1 MMFNEKNESESLIG
15 RQIADQINS
24 ILDKYAIAFLVV
36 DGIGTV
42 MALPSCP
49 RDCFELLK
57 IRDVIGPKLLV
68 EKLEYEAKKRVCL
81 MDYGYENLYY
91 HAIRVITEGYWR

>member
-1 MMFNEKNESESLIG
+1 MINEKNECNTIIG
-15 RQIADQINS
+15 RKLVNQINS
-24 ILDKYAIAFLVV
+24 ILDKYVVAFLVV

-49 RDCFELLK
+49 RYCIALLEVRHTITQK
-57 IRDVIGPKLLV
+57 MLV
-68 EKLEYEAKKRVCL
+68 EKLEYEAQKRVRL
-81 MDYGYENLYY
+81 MDYGVENLYY

>member
-15 RQIADQINS
+15 RQIVDQINS
-24 ILDKYAIAFLVV
+24 ILDKYNIAFLVV

-49 RDCFELLK
+49 RDCFKLLM
-57 IRDVIGPKLLV
+57 IRDVIGPELLV
-68 EKLEYEAKKRVCL
+68 EKLKYGAKKRGRL
-81 MDYGYENLYY
+81 MGYGFENLYY